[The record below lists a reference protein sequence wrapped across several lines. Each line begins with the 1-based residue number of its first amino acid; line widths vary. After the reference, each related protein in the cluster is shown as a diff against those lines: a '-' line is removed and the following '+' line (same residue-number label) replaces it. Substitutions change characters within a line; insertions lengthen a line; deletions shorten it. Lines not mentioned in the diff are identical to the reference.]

1 MKDVYRDR
9 CDPTLRIATLLDAGL
24 PRHVDA
30 EDWELMPA
38 GTSQIIDDAD
48 ADIEA
53 WGFCLFK
60 LV

>member
-1 MKDVYRDR
+1 MKDVYHDK
-9 CDPTLRIATLLDAGL
+9 CDPTLRIATLLGAGL
-24 PRHVDA
+24 PSHVDA

-60 LV
+60 MV